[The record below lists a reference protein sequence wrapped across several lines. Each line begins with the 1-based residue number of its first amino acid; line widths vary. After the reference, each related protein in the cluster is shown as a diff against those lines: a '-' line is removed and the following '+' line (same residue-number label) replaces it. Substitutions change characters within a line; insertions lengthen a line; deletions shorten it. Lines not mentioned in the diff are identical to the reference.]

1 MIDFRPEVTQNMK
14 KNCIVNEVKNGE
26 SNYVNL
32 QEFDL
37 YGKKFDIVLSTNLFG
52 EGFEGKNIL
61 NIWRKLLKVGG

>member
-14 KNCIVNEVKNGE
+14 KNCIVNEVKNVE